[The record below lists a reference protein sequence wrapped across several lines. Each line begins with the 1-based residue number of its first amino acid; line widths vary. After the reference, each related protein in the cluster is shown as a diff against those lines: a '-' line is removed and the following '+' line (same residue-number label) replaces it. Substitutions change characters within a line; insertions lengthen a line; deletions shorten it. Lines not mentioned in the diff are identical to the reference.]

1 MIQTVSSKFHAKIV
15 IQSEIIEFSWIK
27 LTLREIYDQIFT
39 LIYPDFKIKFVE
51 VKAKRLL
58 QPPHKTIFD
67 EITINTMMHREGALY
82 VPLHC
87 GFLHFT
93 EKFQAIRT

>member
-1 MIQTVSSKFHAKIV
+1 MFPLFSHAMQTQLRFRISQQIV
-15 IQSEIIEFSWIK
+15 
-27 LTLREIYDQIFT
+27 TEIYDQIFT
-39 LIYPDFKIKFVE
+39 LIYPDFKIKFFEAKRE